1 MPSSRLSGCSNVLKI
16 KSYKSR
22 FRQARMVDLKSAIL
36 AFSYDYLDCAIAT
49 FTELRFE
56 ELPRYMLQ

>member
-1 MPSSRLSGCSNVLKI
+1 
-16 KSYKSR
+16 
-22 FRQARMVDLKSAIL
+22 MVDLKSAIL
-36 AFSYDYLDCAIAT
+36 TFLYDYLDCPIAT

>member
-1 MPSSRLSGCSNVLKI
+1 MPSLRLSGCSNVLKI
-16 KSYKSR
+16 KLYKGL
-22 FRQARMVDLKSAIL
+22 FRQVRMADLKSTIL
-36 AFSYDYLDCAIAT
+36 TFSYDYLDCPIAT

>member
-1 MPSSRLSGCSNVLKI
+1 MRSSRLSGCSNVLKI

-22 FRQARMVDLKSAIL
+22 FRQAGMVDLKSAIL
-36 AFSYDYLDCAIAT
+36 AFSYDYLDCAIAA

>member
-1 MPSSRLSGCSNVLKI
+1 
-16 KSYKSR
+16 
-22 FRQARMVDLKSAIL
+22 MVDLKSAIL
-36 AFSYDYLDCAIAT
+36 TFLYDYLDCAIAT

>member
-16 KSYKSR
+16 KLYKGF
-22 FRQARMVDLKSAIL
+22 FRQVRMADLKSAIL
-36 AFSYDYLDCAIAT
+36 TFSYDYLDCPIAT

>member
-1 MPSSRLSGCSNVLKI
+1 
-16 KSYKSR
+16 
-22 FRQARMVDLKSAIL
+22 MVDLKSAIL
-36 AFSYDYLDCAIAT
+36 AFLCDYSDCPIAT

>member
-1 MPSSRLSGCSNVLKI
+1 MPSLRLSGCSNVLKI
-16 KSYKSR
+16 KLYKGL
-22 FRQARMVDLKSAIL
+22 FRQVRMADLKSAIL
-36 AFSYDYLDCAIAT
+36 TFSYDYLDCPIAT